1 MRKCWIVLIL
11 IGLIVTST
19 GCSEDNYPEDV
30 FASYLS
36 SWEEMDFEAMYG
48 YLSKQSMEAI
58 DKQKFIERY
67 ENIYSGMNVSSL
79 QVESL
84 IEKKEKEMPEQDSIT
99 FDFRVSMETL
109 AGPIEFTNKATLVN
123 EENDRGK
130 GWYIDWEPS
139 LIFPSMEEGEQV
151 SVQMLKAARGEIRDR
166 HGSGLAINAKANV
179 IGIVPSKLGEN
190 PDESKKR
197 LANLLDVSVEEID
210 GELNA
215 SWVKPELFVPIRTL
229 PIGEQDL
236 QEYLAVPGV
245 AIQEKVVRTYP
256 FGEAAAHLTG
266 YVREINAEQLSEL
279 QDDGYTAGDFLGQ
292 IGLEFIFEEEL
303 RGNNGGHIFIKN
315 ADGSFK
321 ETVAKLEPVP
331 GKNIQLTIDAI
342 LQAEIYQQLS
352 GDAGTAVALN
362 PNTGS
367 VLSLVST
374 PSFDPNAFV
383 RGLSKEQWK
392 EWSENP
398 DSPFLNRFT
407 NRYTPGSVFKTITAA
422 IGLKTGVTS
431 YDGVRRIEGLHWAKD
446 ESWGDYYV
454 TRVHEKSSVD
464 LKDAFVFSDNI
475 YFAQEALELGTDAF
489 LKEANMFGFEEE
501 IEFSFPISPST
512 LSNDGIKSEI
522 QLADTAY
529 GQGEVMMSPIHLAAI
544 YTAFSNNGNVL
555 YPFIIGEGKRQV
567 WKKNLIKPD
576 IVKNLNKYLIQV
588 VEDPAGT
595 AHGVFI
601 PGMSIAGKTGTAE
614 IKSSKDDQNGTEN
627 GWFIGFNSDNPELL
641 LTMMIEDVKQRGGSS
656 YTISK
661 VRDIFEFYRQ

>member
-1 MRKCWIVLIL
+1 MIVFIL
-11 IGLIVTST
+11 IGLIATT
-19 GCSEDNYPEDV
+19 IAGCSEDENPEDI
-30 FASYLS
+30 FTAYLS

-48 YLSKQSMEAI
+48 YLSQQSIEAI
-58 DKQKFIERY
+58 DKQNFIERY
-67 ENIYSGMNVSSL
+67 ENIYSGMRVSSL
-79 QVESL
+79 QVKSL
-84 IEKKEKEMPEQDSIT
+84 KEKKEKESQDQNSIT
-99 FDFRVSMETL
+99 LDYQVSMETL
-109 AGPIEFTNKATLVN
+109 AGPIEFTNQATLVK
-123 EENDRGK
+123 EENDAGK
-130 GWYIDWEPS
+130 GWYIDWGPS

-151 SVQMLKAARGEIRDR
+151 SVQILKASRGEIRDK

-190 PDESKKR
+190 PEESKRK
-197 LANLLDVSVEEID
+197 LAKLLEVSVEEID
-210 GELNA
+210 GKLNA

-236 QEYLAVPGV
+236 QGYVTIPGV
-245 AIQEKVVRTYP
+245 AIQEKIVRTYP

-279 QDDGYTAGDFLGQ
+279 RDDGYAVGDLLGQ
-292 IGLEFIFEEEL
+292 MGLEAIYEEKL
-303 RGNNGGHIFIKN
+303 RGKNGGHIFIKN
-315 ADGSFK
+315 PDGTFK
-321 ETVAKLEPVP
+321 ETLAKLDPVH
-331 GKNIQLTIDAI
+331 GENIQLTIDAI
-342 LQAEIYQQLS
+342 LQEEIYKQLAE
-352 GDAGTAVALN
+352 DAGTAVALN

-383 RGLSKEQWK
+383 RGLTDERWE
-392 EWSENP
+392 EWSNDP

-407 NRYTPGSVFKTITAA
+407 NRYTPGSVFKSITAA

-431 YDGVRRIEGLHWAKD
+431 YDEVRRIEGLYWAKD
-446 ESWGDYYV
+446 ESWGDYYI
-454 TRVHEKSSVD
+454 TRVHEKTSVD
-464 LKDAFVFSDNI
+464 LKDAFVYSDNI
-475 YFAQEALELGTDAF
+475 YFAQEALEMGTEAF
-489 LKEANMFGFEEE
+489 LKEANMFGFDEE
-501 IEFSFPISPST
+501 IEFPFPITPSA

-544 YTAFSNNGNVL
+544 YTTFSNNGDLL
-555 YPFIIGEGKRQV
+555 YPFILEEGQRQV

-576 IVKNLNKYLIQV
+576 IVDQLNDYLIQV

-601 PGMSIAGKTGTAE
+601 PGISIAGKTGTAE

-656 YTISK
+656 YTIPK
-661 VRDIFEFYRQ
+661 VRDIFEFYKQ